1 MSHAP
6 EPDDPTPTPITFDTL
21 PFDAARSVLEHLDA
35 TTLESVRR
43 LSGSSRVLV
52 DTIAADLLAQHMQE
66 CRERAARR
74 TTFLPRGG
82 DAAFVGSLQ
91 RTSGM
96 KLLGGMSCAGGRQLP
111 LHGHTLGG
119 GARWVAASYCGR
131 QVLLVR
137 SDGALI
143 GHGAGMQGPDAGLSC
158 SCDAEDC
165 VIDAGGAEAEAED
178 DDEEDEE
185 AALEQEEEA
194 QSRGWGWRRPTVT
207 HALGLGAAALPLEAL
222 HLALPEAAAAA
233 CACPGRSFVLG
244 RSGAVYSARWHGP
257 AASRSPSAGSPWTR
271 WAPSSA
277 GEIVLEISA
286 IASHVLLRSSSGRA
300 MGFGDPHEGS
310 PGFFNPSF
318 ALARTFA
325 LTLPSLT
332 PLALAPAPAP
342 ALALA
347 LAPTLALAPDQV
359 SSASLRAPPGWPP
372 HA

>member
-1 MSHAP
+1 MHSSFFPCFAAMSHHGDSALTPDSTPTPMTSP
-6 EPDDPTPTPITFDTL
+6 ESTPTPITFDTL

-35 TTLESVRR
+35 PTLESVRR
-43 LSGSSRVLV
+43 LNGSSRALV

-91 RTSGM
+91 RTGGM

-119 GARWVAASYCGR
+119 GASWTAASYCGR

-143 GHGAGMQGPDAGLSC
+143 GHGTGMQGADAGLSC
-158 SCDAEDC
+158 SCDAEDS

-178 DDEEDEE
+178 EEDEEDEE
-185 AALEQEEEA
+185 ATLEQEEEA
-194 QSRGWGWRRPTVT
+194 QSRGWGWRRPTAT

-222 HLALPEAAAAA
+222 RLALPEAAAAA

-277 GEIVLEISA
+277 AEIVLEISA
-286 IASHVLLRSSSGRA
+286 ISSHVLLRSSSGRA
-300 MGFGDPHEGS
+300 MAFGDAHEGS
-310 PGFFNPSF
+310 PGCSNPNL
-318 ALARTFA
+318 ALARTP
-325 LTLPSLT
+325 TWPYPQPS
-332 PLALAPAPAP
+332 P
-342 ALALA
+342 
-347 LAPTLALAPDQV
+347 
-359 SSASLRAPPGWPP
+359 
-372 HA
+372 